1 MASWLSFSFYCNAQD
16 LLTSP
21 NIITNQWSNTV
32 PGVSGGNRGG
42 NVAGFDPT
50 TNTIMFGYTQQT
62 VGQRIALEGTGIKL
76 HGYNYSFEYNN
87 SGFSRGYLAGSIILL
102 DKDNKS
108 LDTNAFSLNATEG
121 WKQVNA
127 TRNFSNQYS
136 LDYARTLS
144 VNFTGKDDRYWAGYY
159 GPQVRNVNVSL
170 RYTQDLCA
178 TNPLSSPSCEGYE
191 KAYFDLQC
199 NASPF
204 YSVACPG
211 YEQANFQRL
220 CTNNPLFNP
229 TCPGYAAAKFTQQCT
244 ENSLFSKECPG
255 YQQAFF
261 NQQCSLNTL
270 YNPSCPGYAKALFDK
285 TCNENPLSSDA
296 CPLYQ
301 AAYLDQQC
309 KANPLFSSA
318 CPMYQQA
325 FFNQQCTAN
334 PLYNSGCLG
343 YAEAFRKKQITD
355 ACNANPQSNPTC
367 KGYEVVKHTVQS
379 IQHSVAINE
388 DPIKALIEP
397 KLVEDP
403 IVNQVLQVTPTHTLN
418 HQAAPPMQTPQQ
430 NTRPQQGQRTEQKTD
445 KSQSQRTSTGSRQAA
460 SSAARK
466 SQQEQQQDDVVA
478 SMGNVPGFSS
488 YLQSNIP
495 DAPFYISEDIYR
507 RANIPDN
514 ARALRQLNQRS
525 DRIHK
530 EMVDEQYRR

>member
-16 LLTSP
+16 VLTSQ
-21 NIITNQWSNTV
+21 NIVGNQWSNAV
-32 PGVSGGNRGG
+32 PAVPGGNRGG

-102 DKDNKS
+102 DKDNRS
-108 LDTNAFSLNATEG
+108 LDTYAFNLNATEV
-121 WKQVNA
+121 WKQVGGS
-127 TRNFSNQYS
+127 RNFNNQYS

-159 GPQVRNVNVSL
+159 GPQVRNVNVNL
-170 RYTQDLCA
+170 RYTQDLCV

-211 YEQANFQRL
+211 YEQANFQRQ
-220 CTNNPLFNP
+220 CTNNPLFSQ
-229 TCPGYAAAKFTQQCT
+229 T
-244 ENSLFSKECPG
+244 CPG
-255 YQQAFF
+255 YQQAFL
-261 NQQCSLNTL
+261 NQQCSLNAL

-301 AAYLDQQC
+301 AAFLDQQC

-343 YAEAFRKKQITD
+343 YAEAFRKKQIAD

-367 KGYEVVKHTVQS
+367 PGYKVESVSSTIRSIVPQTVS
-379 IQHSVAINE
+379 IGHE
-388 DPIKALIEP
+388 DPV
-397 KLVEDP
+397 KLLTQPQISDNP
-403 IVNQVLQVTPTHTLN
+403 HVNQVIQKDELKSEQHHST
-418 HQAAPPMQTPQQ
+418 QAQPLSRPMSQ
-430 NTRPQQGQRTEQKTD
+430 PQQGQKTEKTQTS
-445 KSQSQRTSTGSRQAA
+445 KPEQRKAE
-460 SSAARK
+460 AARRIA
-466 SQQEQQQDDVVA
+466 SQTGRTNPEQEKQDAQIA
-478 SMGNVPGFSS
+478 SMGSSPGFST
-488 YLQSNIP
+488 YEQAKLP
-495 DAPFYISEDIYR
+495 DAPFYEVKDIYK
-507 RANIPDN
+507 RATINDN

>member
-21 NIITNQWSNTV
+21 NIITNQWSNIV

-50 TNTIMFGYTQQT
+50 TNTILFGYTQQT

-121 WKQVNA
+121 WKQVSA
-127 TRNFSNQYS
+127 TRNFNNQYS

-170 RYTQDLCA
+170 RYTQDLCT

-220 CTNNPLFNP
+220 CTNN
-229 TCPGYAAAKFTQQCT
+229 
-244 ENSLFSKECPG
+244 SLFSQTCPG

-343 YAEAFRKKQITD
+343 YAEAFRKKQITNV
-355 ACNANPQSNPTC
+355 CNTNPQSNPTC
-367 KGYEVVKHTVQS
+367 PGYKVENVASTIRSIVPQTVS
-379 IQHSVAINE
+379 IGHE
-388 DPIKALIEP
+388 DPV
-397 KLVEDP
+397 KLLTQPQLTDNP
-403 IVNQVLQVTPTHTLN
+403 HVNQIIQKDELKSEQHHST
-418 HQAAPPMQTPQQ
+418 QAQPLAGPMSQ
-430 NTRPQQGQRTEQKTD
+430 PQQGQRTEKT
-445 KSQSQRTSTGSRQAA
+445 QTSTPEQRRAE
-460 SSAARK
+460 AARRIT
-466 SQQEQQQDDVVA
+466 SQNARTNPELEKQDAQIA
-478 SMGNVPGFSS
+478 SMGSSPGFSA
-488 YLQSNIP
+488 YEQAKLP
-495 DAPFYISEDIYR
+495 DVPFYRSEDIYK
-507 RANIPDN
+507 RAIISDN